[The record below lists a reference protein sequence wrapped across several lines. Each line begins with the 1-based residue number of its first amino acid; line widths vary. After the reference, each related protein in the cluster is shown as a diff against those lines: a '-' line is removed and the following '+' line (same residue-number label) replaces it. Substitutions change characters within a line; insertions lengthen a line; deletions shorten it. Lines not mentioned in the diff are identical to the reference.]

1 MKKKG
6 NLGEKIKKFYSKQKK
21 SIFYAFLPEFPIFD
35 KKCQNITIPLC
46 RA

>member
-6 NLGEKIKKFYSKQKK
+6 NLGEKLKKFYSKQKK
-21 SIFYAFLPEFPIFD
+21 SIFSAFLPEFPIFD
-35 KKCQNITIPLC
+35 KDCQTNVIPLC

>member
-21 SIFYAFLPEFPIFD
+21 SIFSAFFARISD
-35 KKCQNITIPLC
+35 I
-46 RA
+46 